1 MLRAAA
7 CGEPRRCLRWPSGCP
22 GTLAEAE
29 LQLLGGSGTA
39 SLGGYRNAD
48 AGESYRRVAD
58 FLGNSEA
65 TLGSTT
71 TEDGDSR
78 SGRQSR
84 PWSCRQL
91 LGLVA
96 SSHFGSP
103 FGLSGPS
110 CPSSQMPLSRSF
122 CPARQFQSSPCPQF
136 DWQFG
141 LPKIRQRRV
150 QQPVGTSVDV
160 DDASTNGRLFTA

>member
-1 MLRAAA
+1 MLTLESRT
-7 CGEPRRCLRWPSGCP
+7 GEWQTFWVTAKQRSGPRRRRTGIR
-22 GTLAEAE
+22 EAE
-29 LQLLGGSGTA
+29 
-39 SLGGYRNAD
+39 
-48 AGESYRRVAD
+48 
-58 FLGNSEA
+58 GN
-65 TLGSTT
+65 
-71 TEDGDSR
+71 
-78 SGRQSR
+78 
-84 PWSCRQL
+84 
-91 LGLVA
+91 LGLGAVA
-96 SSHFGSP
+96 NFWVSSLLRTSGGP

-160 DDASTNGRLFTA
+160 DDAGTNGRLFTA

>member
-7 CGEPRRCLRWPSGCP
+7 CGEPHRCLRWPSGCP

-96 SSHFGSP
+96 SSHFGRP
-103 FGLSGPS
+103 IRFVRAVLSVIS
-110 CPSSQMPLSRSF
+110 DAAEQILLS
-122 CPARQFQSSPCPQF
+122 SSPVPV
-136 DWQFG
+136 
-141 LPKIRQRRV
+141 LPVSPI
-150 QQPVGTSVDV
+150 
-160 DDASTNGRLFTA
+160 